1 MCLAYNAAMQM
12 SSNMIKIKRG
22 LDIPLAGA
30 PAQELDTSLSTRAV
44 ALLGPDYQG
53 MKPTMAVQVGDSVKR
68 GQLLFTDKK
77 CEGVKYTAPAGGRI
91 AAINRG
97 AKRAFQSI
105 VIEIDEDQAEIFDQY
120 SFQDAEALSPDAIKR
135 QLIDS
140 GQWTALKARPFGRV
154 ADPATSPT
162 GLFITAIDTHPH
174 APDPAQVIAREA
186 QAFELG

>member
-30 PAQELDTSLSTRAV
+30 PTQELDCSLSTRAV

-77 CEGVKYTAPAGGRI
+77 CEGVNTPRRLAGGLPP
-91 AAINRG
+91 
-97 AKRAFQSI
+97 SI
-105 VIEIDEDQAEIFDQY
+105 VARSGRF
-120 SFQDAEALSPDAIKR
+120 SPSSSRSTKIKLR
-135 QLIDS
+135 VLIS
-140 GQWTALKARPFGRV
+140 IRFRTPQRL
-154 ADPATSPT
+154 
-162 GLFITAIDTHPH
+162 
-174 APDPAQVIAREA
+174 AQTP
-186 QAFELG
+186 